1 MFQSPKMIFEK
12 EGNKLIIRGQGEI
25 IWLEPFGEDSLR
37 FRATRGKRIVEEDWT
52 LLPQPEIPANISI
65 SDNKAVITNGKLS
78 AEVDGTGKIKYVNA
92 ANKKVLLEELWIDHR
107 ILNASVLKA
116 RNYKAV
122 SSDLFKIQVYFKA
135 FDDERFYGMGQYANN
150 YLNLKGCVLEL
161 AHKNTQVSIPFLLST
176 RGYGFVWNNPSI
188 GRAELAKNHTMW
200 LAEAARQIDYI
211 VIAGETPKEIVKKYT
226 SLVGKAP
233 PMPEWALGF
242 WQCKLRY
249 RTQEELLNI
258 AREYKRRGLPLSVI
272 VIDFFHWPHQ
282 GDWKFDSKYWPD
294 PEKMVKELDSMG
306 VKLLVSIWPTVEVD
320 SENYLEMVRR
330 GLLVRTEKGV
340 YALNI
345 FRAITTYVDFTNPEA
360 REFIWEKVKENYYR
374 YGVKN
379 FWLDEAEPE
388 FGGVGLGYD
397 NVIAYDYDNIRYH
410 LGNGLEVS
418 SLYPFYYAK
427 AFSDGL
433 KSAGEDDYVLLIRA
447 AWHGNQRFRNV
458 VWSGDIPSTFD
469 SLKRQI
475 KAGLNMAICGV
486 TWWTTD
492 IGGFHGGD
500 PNDPR
505 FQELIVRWFQYG
517 VFCPIFRLHG
527 FRKPYTQSEGEV
539 VGTGG
544 PNEVWSFGERA
555 YKIISNLLFL
565 RERIKPYIIKQ
576 MEICCR
582 EGIPLMRPIFFDF
595 PDDENAYEVEDEFMF
610 GSDILVAP
618 VYEEGAK
625 NRRVYLPKGAKWTDA
640 WTDKTYE
647 GGQWINYETPLEII
661 PVFLRNGAK
670 IPIKASKKLY

>member
-1 MFQSPKMIFEK
+1 MEMIKMVPSHEMIFKK
-12 EGNKLIIRGQGEI
+12 ENNKLIVRGQGEI
-25 IWLEPFGEDSLR
+25 IWLEPFGVNSLR
-37 FRATRGKRIVEEDWT
+37 VRATRGKEIVEENWT
-52 LLPQPEIPANISI
+52 LLPQPKISADI
-65 SDNKAVITNGKLS
+65 VINQNKPVIRNGRLS
-78 AEVDGTGKIKYVNA
+78 AEVGNTGEIRFIDAVRGKI
-92 ANKKVLLEELWIDHR
+92 LLEELWIDHR
-107 ILNASVLKA
+107 VMNASILKA
-116 RNYKAV
+116 RNYKAI

-135 FDDERFYGMGQYANN
+135 YDDECFYGMGQYANDC
-150 YLNLKGCVLEL
+150 LNLKGCVLEL
-161 AHKNTQVSIPFLLST
+161 AHKNTQISIPFLLST
-176 RGYGFVWNNPSI
+176 RGYGFLWNNPSI

-211 VIAGETPKEIVKKYT
+211 MIAGDTPKEIIKRYT
-226 SLVGKAP
+226 DLVGRAP

-242 WQCKLRY
+242 WQSKLRY

-258 AREYKRRGLPLSVI
+258 AREYKRRNLPLAVI

-294 PEKMVKELDSMG
+294 PEKMVRELDSMG
-306 VKLLVSIWPTVEVD
+306 IKLLVSIWPTVEVN
-320 SENYLEMVRR
+320 SENYREMVRR

-340 YALNI
+340 CALETFPPVI
-345 FRAITTYVDFTNPEA
+345 TYVDFANPEA
-360 REFIWEKVKENYYR
+360 REFIWEKVKENYYK
-374 YGVKN
+374 YGIKN
-379 FWLDEAEPE
+379 LWLDEAEPE
-388 FGGVGLGYD
+388 FGMVGPEYD
-397 NVIAYDYDNIRYH
+397 NVIGYDYDNIRYY

-433 KSAGEDDYVLLIRA
+433 KTVGEDDYMLLIRA

-475 KAGLNMAICGV
+475 KAGLCMAICGI

-492 IGGFHGGD
+492 IGGFNGGD
-500 PNDPR
+500 PNDPL

-527 FRKPYTQSEGEV
+527 FRLPYTQSEGEV

-555 YKIISNLLFL
+555 YKILSDLLFL
-565 RERIKPYIIKQ
+565 RERIKPYIIEQ
-576 MEICCR
+576 MKICCQ
-582 EGIPLMRPIFFDF
+582 EGIPLMRPLFFDF
-595 PDDENAYEVEDEFMF
+595 PDDETTYRVEDEFMF

-618 VYEEGAK
+618 VYEAEAK
-625 NRRVYLPKGAKWTDA
+625 SRKVYLPKGARWTDV
-640 WTDKTYE
+640 WTDETYE
-647 GGQWINYETPLEII
+647 SGQWIEYETPLEII

-670 IPIKASKKLY
+670 IPIKA

>member
-1 MFQSPKMIFEK
+1 MSSSRMIFERK
-12 EGNKLIIRGQGEI
+12 GNKLIIRGQGEI

-37 FRATRGKRIVEEDWT
+37 VRATRGKEIVKKDWA
-52 LLPQPEIPANISI
+52 LLPQPEVSADIVIDP
-65 SDNKAVITNGKLS
+65 DKAVITNGRLS
-78 AEVDGTGKIKYVNA
+78 AEVGSTGEIRFVDVVGRKT
-92 ANKKVLLEELWIDHR
+92 LLEELWIDHR
-107 ILNASVLKA
+107 VMNASILKA
-116 RNYKAV
+116 RNYKAI
-122 SSDLFKIQVYFKA
+122 SSNLFKIQVYFKA

-150 YLNLKGCVLEL
+150 CLNLKGCVLEL
-161 AHKNTQVSIPFLLST
+161 AHKNTQISIPFLLST

-200 LAEAARQIDYI
+200 SAEAARQIDYI
-211 VIAGETPKEIVKKYT
+211 VIAGETPAEIVKKYT
-226 SLVGKAP
+226 NLVGKAP
-233 PMPEWALGF
+233 LMPEWALGF

-258 AREYKRRGLPLSVI
+258 AREYKRRGLPLSMI

-282 GDWKFDSKYWPD
+282 GDWKFDPKYWPD

-306 VKLLVSIWPTVEVD
+306 VKLSVSIWPTVEID
-320 SENYLEMVRR
+320 SENYQEMVRR
-330 GLLVRTEKGV
+330 GLLVRTERGIC
-340 YALNI
+340 ALST
-345 FRAITTYVDFTNPEA
+345 FRAVTTYVDFTNPEA
-360 REFIWEKVKENYYR
+360 RKFVWEKVKENYYK
-374 YGVKN
+374 YGINN

-388 FGGVGLGYD
+388 FGGVGPGYD

-427 AFSDGL
+427 AFSEGL

-475 KAGLNMAICGV
+475 KAGLNMALCGV

-492 IGGFHGGD
+492 IGGFYGGD

-527 FRKPYTQSEGEV
+527 NRKPHTQAEGEV

-555 YKIISNLLFL
+555 YKIISDLLFL
-565 RERIKPYIIKQ
+565 RERIKPYIIRQ

-582 EGIPLMRPIFFDF
+582 EGIPLMRPLFFDF
-595 PDDENAYEVEDEFMF
+595 PNDETTYEIEDEFMF
-610 GSDILVAP
+610 GSDVLVAP

-625 NRRVYLPKGAKWTDA
+625 TRRVYLPNGAKWTDA
-640 WTDKTYE
+640 WIDKTYE
-647 GGQWINYETPLEII
+647 GGKWIDYETPLEII
-661 PVFLRNGAK
+661 PVFLRDEAK
-670 IPIKASKKLY
+670 IPIKA